1 MKLFLL
7 MSKKIEIGII
17 GGAGYVAGEL
27 IRILSNHPNAEI
39 KYVLSKS
46 QHGQLVSSK
55 HSDLE
60 GDCFLKFTDARDD
73 AVDVIFLCGGHQQS
87 KAFLSENEVSPKIK
101 IIDLSQDFRLGDNKK
116 SFERD
121 FVYGLSEHNREK
133 IKTTNS
139 LANPGCFATAIAL
152 SLLPVIELVK
162 DDLHIHAITG
172 STGSGQSL
180 SPTVNFNWRNN
191 NVSVYKAF
199 SHQHLDEIN
208 ETLKDACPEFNSE
221 VNFIPVR
228 GNFTRGI
235 FTSIYF
241 KSSLSEEEITAR
253 FKTRY
258 KNDPFVIVTETSPDL
273 KKVINTNKIF
283 IYPSKHGNKVLIVS
297 VIDNMIKGA
306 SGQAVQNMNLM
317 FGIEESV
324 GLKLKS
330 VAF

>member
-1 MKLFLL
+1 MKLFLRVP
-7 MSKKIEIGII
+7 KKIKIGIV

-39 KYVLSKS
+39 KYVQSKS
-46 QHGQLVSSK
+46 QHGKLVSSI
-55 HSDLE
+55 HGDLE
-60 GDCFLKFTDARDD
+60 GDCFLKFTDVCDA

-87 KAFLSENEVSPKIK
+87 KAFLSENEVPSQIK
-101 IIDLSQDFRLGDNKK
+101 IIDLSQDFRLGYNKK

-121 FVYGLSEHNREK
+121 FVYGLCEHNREK
-133 IKTTNS
+133 IKKTNS
-139 LANPGCFATAIAL
+139 LANPGCFATAITL
-152 SLLPVIELVK
+152 SLLPVIESVK

-199 SHQHLDEIN
+199 SHQHLNEIN

-258 KNDPFVIVTETSPDL
+258 KDDPFVIVTETSPDL

-297 VIDNMIKGA
+297 IIDNLIKGA

-317 FGIEESV
+317 FGIEEST